1 MKKIIGT
8 CLSSIA
14 LVSAILTSTSALSH
28 DVLPASGQYL
38 QSVNTSAAHIEPN
51 YEEPLVAPLVDD
63 FVYVDPN
70 TIIDI
75 SPAGKNKTKANNVS
89 ASKLNGSITPL
100 SSPPVYSISLNNTYS
115 DSVTTAVPE
124 KWYVFNVTT
133 ATKITT
139 LLQHQSATNSNIDIK
154 LYRQPTGTSSYT
166 LVAGSYMGGASAE
179 QLSEIAV
186 PGSYLLMVQSV
197 GTIVGG
203 SYLFGNFSSSGADAN
218 EPDDNFW
225 QAKVMSSTLGLISGN
240 LDTGTDKDFH
250 RITLSAAD
258 TISYRITGGDYH
270 AELFY
275 ANGTSAF
282 VLPNNTFANLTLP
295 AGTYYWAIKSP
306 TNTANASVPYKFS
319 SSRALNRITF
329 NFGSDE
335 GYTARVDYGQGNFFA
350 FKSIATLSG
359 YAYDANNAPV
369 AGAVIEFRIIGS
381 ISGLNSSA
389 FATTDAAGYY
399 TVGLPS
405 PSGAG
410 ARTFNGACLIYNYDV
425 HSLEI
430 RNNNGNNNINTIRV
444 IESTGQFDISNSQMF
459 LNDIAYYTYTG
470 C

>member
-1 MKKIIGT
+1 MKKMIGA
-8 CLSSIA
+8 CFSSVA
-14 LVSAILTSTSALSH
+14 LFSMILASGSALSNE
-28 DVLPASGQYL
+28 PIT
-38 QSVNTSAAHIEPN
+38 TSAAQIEPN
-51 YEEPLVAPLVDD
+51 YEAPLVVPLVDD

-70 TIIDI
+70 SIVDI
-75 SPAGKNKTKANNVS
+75 SQAGKNKTKANKTS
-89 ASKLNGSITPL
+89 ANQLKGAVTTLT
-100 SSPPVYSISLNNTYS
+100 SPPVYSISLNNTYS

-139 LLQHQSATNSNIDIK
+139 LLQHQLATNSNIDIK

-166 LVAGSYMGGASAE
+166 LVAGSYMAGASAE
-179 QLSEIAV
+179 QLSDVAV

-225 QAKVMSSTLGLISGN
+225 QAKIMSSTLGIISGN

-306 TNTANASVPYKFS
+306 TNTASASVPYQFS
-319 SSRALNRITF
+319 SSHALNRITF

-350 FKSIATLSG
+350 FKSTAALSG
-359 YAYDANNAPV
+359 YAYDASNNPV

-399 TVGLPS
+399 SVSLPS

-410 ARTFNGACLIYNYDV
+410 AHSFNGACLIYNYDV
-425 HSLEI
+425 HTLQI
-430 RNNNGNNNINTIRV
+430 RNNNGNGNINPIRV
-444 IESTGQFDISNSQMF
+444 IESTGQFDIINSQMF